1 VAAATVD
8 GATVL
13 AVVDGN
19 DLTSWWRRGSRGWS
33 PIPPI
38 GNMTTDVRVQALVG
52 GRTIAVGGVAGH
64 RGVYEE
70 VAA

>member
-1 VAAATVD
+1 M
-8 GATVL
+8 
-13 AVVDGN
+13 
-19 DLTSWWRRGSRGWS
+19 S
-33 PIPPI
+33 
-38 GNMTTDVRVQALVG
+38 TDVRVQALVG